1 MRAIVHISLVLL
13 LFAFQA
19 EHASAQ
25 GNVKVSGT
33 VIDADSQTP
42 MSGVTVSRGKESA
55 LNHLAQTDTLGRF
68 TVNVPIGTNL
78 VFSSIGFQTTTQKV
92 GNVIDS
98 MQVVMKTKD
107 NPMNQVVVQGLRQTK
122 RELSTGSSVSI
133 SGKEIQDIP
142 AGNVMSL
149 LQGRVAGVNIQ
160 NNTGSP
166 GAMGTIN
173 IRGSSSIGVSSDGML
188 TPTSPLFVIDGVQ
201 VDVNSGYQYG
211 YQTGS
216 TGINPISLIPPEDIE
231 SFDFLK
237 DATATSQYGA
247 KATYGVIIITTKRG
261 RSKVP
266 VVGYSANFF
275 LNTPPRLRQV
285 LGGAEERAI
294 RIRTIMDY
302 DTASP
307 EKSRQLLYLFPY
319 LTDSLNA
326 YYNNSTN
333 WQDYFYGNTFNQTH
347 NISIYGGDRAF
358 SYKTNLNY
366 YKENGI
372 IRNTGFTRYQIN
384 MNATYQPSDKFRMI
398 ASLMGG
404 LGTKQN
410 GSGVGLFQTGVA
422 SGSNASSLL
431 PPPSLF
437 SNNNAVLSSENIR
450 DHNKNTNI
458 LSNLV
463 IRYQLIKGLQLQNDL
478 GYGFNSGTSDR
489 FTPSYLNNGS
499 SRADN
504 YNDRS
509 YQLNNRTMLNY
520 VRSFGSEDK
529 THTVSAYV
537 FNEVSSSGAKANV
550 MQLSQ
555 TPDDQIEGPI
565 GANGGSAKG
574 GTVSM
579 TDSRQHGYGGTV
591 EYNFATKYVLIL
603 GYRLDGTSIN
613 GPSRGYTKS
622 PTVSGRWNFSKEDW
636 FKNVSWLSYGGIR
649 MGWGRNIRPS
659 GNIFNVYGKYI
670 YGPQYNNDP
679 TVNIDFGNIPSPDFL
694 PEIGSDIT
702 GGLDLGLFQ
711 NRVELSIE
719 PYYRSNDNQII
730 NIPLNNTN
738 GFDRKATNTGSL
750 VNKGLDWTFTF
761 RIFKPEKPL
770 QWTVRV
776 TGNHN
781 RGILARLPDGLR
793 EMEASVTDAGGSVP
807 IVQRLGRNPVSN
819 LLYYTNG
826 IYASTADVPVNP
838 ATGKRQQLGIG
849 SGFYFQG
856 GDPRWVDVNGDYI
869 IDSKDLQPIGN
880 PEPLFFGGLLN
891 ELMLNR
897 SLSLSINMAYVYK
910 RDLLNAVTASQLQ
923 KYSNPY
929 GFNVSGNGGLTP
941 IDQYNYWKPLNA
953 DRSVGTAGAQYPNPF
968 DFRRAGTLSPFRTNQ
983 TLFME
988 DGSYLKIG
996 SIVLGYMVDRQFTQR
1011 YGISQL
1017 RVTLSANNVY
1027 TFSKYSGPNPEN
1039 VTSLGRDVSGG
1050 YPSARTYAAGIN
1062 VQF

>member
-13 LFAFQA
+13 LFAFQT
-19 EHASAQ
+19 ERASAQ
-25 GNVKVSGT
+25 GTVKVSGT

-42 MSGVTVSRGKESA
+42 MSGVTVSRGKETA
-55 LNHLAQTDTLGRF
+55 LNHLGQTDSIGRF
-68 TVNVPIGTNL
+68 TVSVPIGTNL
-78 VFSSIGFQTTTQKV
+78 IFSSIGFETVTLKA
-92 GNVIDS
+92 GNVVDS
-98 MQVVMKTKD
+98 MRVVMKTKD

-122 RELSTGSSVSI
+122 RELATGSSVTI

-216 TGINPISLIPPEDIE
+216 TGINPVSLIPPEDIE
-231 SFDFLK
+231 SFEFLK

-275 LNTPPRLRQV
+275 MNTPPRLRQV

-294 RIRTIMDY
+294 RLRTIMDY

-307 EKSRQLLYLFPY
+307 ERSRQEINLIPY
-319 LTDSLNA
+319 LTDSLNP

-333 WQDYFYGNTFNQTH
+333 WQKYFYGNTFNQTH
-347 NISIYGGDRAF
+347 NISIYGGDRVF

-372 IRNTGFTRYQIN
+372 IRNTGFTRYNIN
-384 MNATYQPSDKFRMI
+384 MNVTYEPTEKFKMI
-398 ASLMGG
+398 ASLQGG

-422 SGSNASSLL
+422 SGANASSLL
-431 PPPSLF
+431 PPPTLF
-437 SNNNAVLSSENIR
+437 SDNNSVLSSESIR
-450 DHNKNTNI
+450 DHNKTSNI

-463 IRYQLIKGLQLQNDL
+463 IRYQLLQGLQLQNDL

-489 FTPSYLNNGS
+489 FTPSFLNNGS
-499 SRADN
+499 SRAEN
-504 YNDRS
+504 YNDRNYS
-509 YQLNNRTMLNY
+509 LTNRTMLSY
-520 VRSFGSEDK
+520 VKSFGGEEK
-529 THTVSAYV
+529 AHMVSAYM
-537 FNEVSSSGAKANV
+537 FNEVSSSGAKANTIF
-550 MQLSQ
+550 LSQ
-555 TPDDQIEGPI
+555 TPDDQVEGPI
-565 GANGGSAKG
+565 GANGGNSKG
-574 GTVSM
+574 GTTNM

-591 EYNFATKYVLIL
+591 EYNYMSKYVLNF

-613 GPSRGYTKS
+613 GPSRGYTQS
-622 PTVSGRWNFSKEDW
+622 PTVSGRWNFGKESW

-670 YGPQYNNDP
+670 YGPRYNNDP
-679 TVNIDFGNIPSPDFL
+679 TVTIDFGNIPSPEFL

-702 GGLDLGLFQ
+702 GALELGLFQ
-711 NRVELSIE
+711 NRVEVSLE

-730 NIPLNNTN
+730 DIDLNNTN
-738 GFDRKATNTGSL
+738 GFSRKATNTGSL
-750 VNKGLDWTFTF
+750 VNQGIDWTFTF
-761 RIFKPEKPL
+761 RIFKPERPL
-770 QWTVRV
+770 QWTVRL
-776 TGNHN
+776 TGNYN
-781 RGILARLPDGLR
+781 KGTLTRLPDGSR
-793 EMEASVTDAGGSVP
+793 ELLQGISGSVP
-807 IVQRLGRNPVSN
+807 VIKRLGRNPISN
-819 LLYYTNG
+819 LLYYTQG
-826 IYASTADVPVNP
+826 VYASTADVPVNP

-849 SGFYFQG
+849 SGFYFQA
-856 GDPRWVDVNGDYI
+856 GDPRWTDVNGDYI
-869 IDSKDLQPIGN
+869 IDEKDLQPIGN

-891 ELMLNR
+891 EFMLNR

-910 RDLLNAVTASQLQ
+910 RDLLNTVTASDLQ
-923 KYSNPY
+923 RYTRPLY
-929 GFNVSGNGGLTP
+929 FDVSGGGSLTP

-953 DRSVGTAGAQYPNPF
+953 DRSVGTEGAKYPNPF
-968 DFRRAGTLSPFRTNQ
+968 DFRRAGTLDPFRTNQ

-996 SIVLGYMVDRQFTQR
+996 SIVLGYMVDRNFTQR
-1011 YGISQL
+1011 FGISQL
-1017 RVTLSANNVY
+1017 RVTLTANNVY

-1050 YPSARTYAAGIN
+1050 YPSARSYAAGIN

>member
-13 LFAFQA
+13 LFAFPTERA
-19 EHASAQ
+19 WAQ
-25 GNVKVSGT
+25 GNVTVKGT
-33 VIDADSQTP
+33 VVDADAQTP
-42 MSGVTVSRGKESA
+42 MSGVTVSRGKETA
-55 LNHLAQTDTLGRF
+55 LNHLGQTDSLGRF
-68 TVNVPIGTNL
+68 SVSVPVGTNL
-78 VFSSIGFQTTTQKV
+78 IFSSIGFETVTQKV

-122 RELSTGSSVSI
+122 RELATGSSVTI

-173 IRGSSSIGVSSDGML
+173 IRGSSSISASSDGML

-216 TGINPISLIPPEDIE
+216 TGINPVSLIPPEDIE
-231 SFDFLK
+231 SFEFLK
-237 DATATSQYGA
+237 DATATSQYGS

-275 LNTPPRLRQV
+275 MNTPPRLRQV

-294 RIRTIMDY
+294 RLRTIMDY

-307 EKSRQLLYLFPY
+307 EASRQLINQFIY
-319 LTDSLNA
+319 LTDSLNPFF
-326 YYNNSTN
+326 NNSTN

-347 NISIYGGDRAF
+347 NISIYGGDKVF

-372 IRNTGFTRYQIN
+372 IRNTGFTRYNIN
-384 MNATYQPSDKFRMI
+384 MNVTYEPTEKFRMI
-398 ASLMGG
+398 ASLQGG

-410 GSGVGLFQTGVA
+410 GSGVGLFQKGVA
-422 SGSNASSLL
+422 EGSGASSLL

-437 SNNNAVLSSENIR
+437 SNNNAVLSAENIR
-450 DHNKNTNI
+450 DHNKSTNI

-463 IRYQLIKGLQLQNDL
+463 IRYELLRGLRVQNDL
-478 GYGFNSGTSDR
+478 GYGFNSGTSDK
-489 FTPSYLNNGS
+489 FTPSYLNYGS
-499 SRADN
+499 SLAEN

-509 YQLNNRTMLNY
+509 YSLNNRTMLDY
-520 VRSFGSEDK
+520 VTTFGGDE
-529 THTVSAYV
+529 TPHTINAYV
-537 FNEVSSSGAKANV
+537 FNEVSSSGAKANTIW
-550 MQLSQ
+550 LSQ

-565 GANGGSAKG
+565 GANGGGSKG
-574 GTVSM
+574 GTTSM
-579 TDSRQHGYGGTV
+579 TDSRQHGYGGTLV
-591 EYNFATKYVLIL
+591 YNYASKYIVTL

-622 PTVSGRWNFSKEDW
+622 PTVSGRWNFSKEKW
-636 FKNVSWLSYGGIR
+636 FKNTSWLSYGGIR
-649 MGWGRNIRPS
+649 MGWGRNIRPN
-659 GNIFNVYGKYI
+659 GDIFNVYGKYI
-670 YGPQYNNDP
+670 YGPRYNNDP
-679 TVNIDFGNIPSPDFL
+679 TVLIDFGNIPSPEFQ

-702 GGLDLGLFQ
+702 GGLELGLFQ
-711 NRVELSIE
+711 NRVELILE
-719 PYYRSNDNQII
+719 PYYRSNDNKII
-730 NIPLNNTN
+730 DIDLNNTN
-738 GFDRKATNTGSL
+738 GFARKATNTGSL
-750 VNKGLDWTFTF
+750 VNQGLDWTFTL
-761 RIFKPEKPL
+761 RMFKPEKPL
-770 QWTVRV
+770 QWTVRL
-776 TGNHN
+776 TGNYN
-781 RGILARLPDGLR
+781 KGTLTRLPEGLR
-793 EMEASVTDAGGSVP
+793 ELEAQQIDDNAYVP
-807 IVQRLGRNPVSN
+807 IIRRLGRNPISN
-819 LLYYTNG
+819 LLYYTQG
-826 IYASTADVPVNP
+826 VYASTADVPVNP

-849 SGFYFQG
+849 SGFYFQA
-856 GDPRWVDVNGDYI
+856 GDPKWVDVNGDYI
-869 IDSKDLQPIGN
+869 IDEKDLQAIGN

-891 ELMLNR
+891 EFMLNR
-897 SLSLSINMAYVYK
+897 SLSLSINMAYIYK
-910 RDLLNAVTASQLQ
+910 RDLLNQVVASELQ
-923 KYSNPY
+923 KYTRPLA
-929 GFNVSGNGGLTP
+929 FNASKDGALTP
-941 IDQYNYWKPLNA
+941 IDQYNYWKPLNE

-968 DFRRAGTLSPFRTNQ
+968 DFRRAGTLNPFRTNQ

-996 SIVLGYMVDRQFTQR
+996 SIVLGYMVNREFTQR
-1011 YGISQL
+1011 FGISQL
-1017 RVTLSANNVY
+1017 RVTLTANNVY

-1050 YPSARTYAAGIN
+1050 YPSARSYAMGVS